1 MAPASCLRD
10 MFIVASAPS
19 SPSMMA
25 AQARAAPKW
34 SEAYFACLG
43 SGMEG
48 FQRGAGGGVRGVG
61 GDQDNSDVQVQ
72 RACTLCLS
80 QSTEA
85 NQHAT
90 L

>member
-1 MAPASCLRD
+1 MAPASHLRYR
-10 MFIVASAPS
+10 FIVACALS
-19 SPSMMA
+19 SPSSMMA

-48 FQRGAGGGVRGVG
+48 FQRG
-61 GDQDNSDVQVQ
+61 GDQDNSYVQVQ
-72 RACTLCLS
+72 RACTLRLS

-85 NQHAT
+85 NKHAA